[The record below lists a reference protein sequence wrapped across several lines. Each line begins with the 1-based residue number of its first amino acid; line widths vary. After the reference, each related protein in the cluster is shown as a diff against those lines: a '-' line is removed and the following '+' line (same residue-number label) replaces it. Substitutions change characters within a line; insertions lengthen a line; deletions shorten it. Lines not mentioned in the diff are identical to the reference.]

1 MKKLSIITLVALS
14 LAVIGC
20 GGGGGGIGPG
30 PGGGSTNFAGRW
42 SGPFTGDLTGDMTTG
57 IGASGSVVVSGTAGG
72 LGPFSGS
79 GWVDN
84 KTGTL
89 NGDLGA
95 LGSFTGRLRIED
107 GKLKGTATFPGD
119 KDIAFT
125 LERQ

>member
-1 MKKLSIITLVALS
+1 MKRLISLTLVTIIALV
-14 LAVIGC
+14 AVGC
-20 GGGGGGIGPG
+20 GGGGTDLG
-30 PGGGSTNFAGRW
+30 GGGSTNFAGRW
-42 SGPFTGDLTGDMTTG
+42 NGPFNGDLTGNLSAG
-57 IGASGSVVVSGTAGG
+57 IGQSGSVVISGEAGG

-84 KTGTL
+84 KTGNLT
-89 NGDLGA
+89 GDLGA

-107 GKLKGTATFPGD
+107 GRLKGTAKFPGD